1 MRQNNDS
8 WGYLRDE
15 LEWGIAA
22 YIENTA
28 SATTAIQDAL
38 VTRLAE
44 LVSPHCGYRSER
56 PGSRR
61 GKSIRALSALVSCD
75 PLSDPGGT
83 GRRGIAHRFRYA
95 LAVPK
100 LVGEGEGEGC
110 YISQQVRRWVHEES
124 REIA

>member
-1 MRQNNDS
+1 MGRPTMRQNNDS

-15 LEWGIAA
+15 LEWRIAA

-56 PGSRR
+56 PGFRR
-61 GKSIRALSALVSCD
+61 GKSIRALPALVSCD

-83 GRRGIAHRFRYA
+83 FAAGETMGPGRIAGNRLSLIVHAA
-95 LAVPK
+95 LL
-100 LVGEGEGEGC
+100 LVG
-110 YISQQVRRWVHEES
+110 V
-124 REIA
+124 